1 MFIIIIKVMEGRVV
15 VGQKIKNKKREPL
28 SHLSIGQK
36 ERKIRKKEKSK
47 VTSNF
52 LLTTFKMVDVK

>member
-1 MFIIIIKVMEGRVV
+1 MEGKVV
-15 VGQKIKNKKREPL
+15 VSQKIKNKKQGSL
-28 SHLSIGQK
+28 VHLSTAQK
-36 ERKIRKKEKSK
+36 ERKIRKKDKSK